1 MNVKELCDLCGQLHE
16 IRNEYAMQR
25 RTYDE
30 LAGKAEDREKEMY
43 MELSAVYGVK
53 LGNLDASIRALEETE
68 VFR

>member
-25 RTYDE
+25 RIYDE
-30 LAGKAEDREKEMY
+30 LAEKAEDRY